1 MTSVFVV
8 ENDLKDSVKE
18 YGSIIDSVAQN
29 SDFSESLKAHF
40 NDQNDEINNKS
51 ELAAKLLT
59 GSPASTLTKL
69 SDKEFEPAFYL
80 LVYLLSELEGASFE
94 QLLQKDSKVVN
105 LLKETTPAHSP
116 SLRDRRSL
124 KPTTI
129 LSIINT
135 FFNYLPTTSAT
146 RVFLVELILKIVA
159 DTQIDFALIQSSI
172 GENMVGWLKAANA
185 PDAEIKRLFWFFIR
199 LDKAFT
205 LKSLQ
210 LIKTFTS
217 EYTLSLTELHDLI
230 NFALAA
236 SVVDVTFLVNNN
248 VAAALR
254 ENSSDELTQTFVQ
267 YTSGELVTTAP
278 GILTE
283 EVHAKSKILALA
295 KFFVSND
302 DAGKNSFLYSDIPTN
317 LVSSPSEFEKLL
329 IDSIKA
335 GVIEGKLNQ
344 VDETFY
350 LVRVNRF
357 VVAGDNQKIAHDWET
372 VKKSLVEWKESL
384 VNINEIVKNAKDN
397 IVNNNNAN

>member
-1 MTSVFVV
+1 MSSVFVV

-18 YGSIIDSVAQN
+18 YGSIIDAVHQN
-29 SDFSESLKAHF
+29 TDFSESLKTYF
-40 NDQNDEINNKS
+40 SEQNDGINNQT
-51 ELAAKLLT
+51 ELAAKLLE

-80 LVYLLSELEGASFE
+80 LVYLLSELEQTSFE
-94 QLLQKDSKVVN
+94 QLLQQDSKVIK
-105 LLKETTPAHSP
+105 LLQESTPAQIP
-116 SLRDRRSL
+116 LLRDRRSL

-146 RVFLVELILKIVA
+146 RILLVGLILAIVK

-172 GENMVGWLKAANA
+172 GDNLVGWLEAASA
-185 PDAEIKRLFWFFIR
+185 PEAEIKKLFWSFIK
-199 LDKAFT
+199 LDKSFT
-205 LKSLQ
+205 YKSLQ
-210 LIKTFTS
+210 LIKLFTAQYS
-217 EYTLSLTELHDLI
+217 VSLTELHDLI
-230 NFALAA
+230 NFALA
-236 SVVDVTFLVNNN
+236 SLVVDVSFLVNNN
-248 VAAALR
+248 VASALQA
-254 ENSSDELTQTFVQ
+254 NSLDELTQTFIK
-267 YTSGELVTTAP
+267 YTNGELVTLAP

-302 DAGKNSFLYSDIPTN
+302 DQGKNSFLYSDIPQS
-317 LVSSPSEFEKLL
+317 LVQNPAEFEKLL

-344 VDETFY
+344 VDQTFY

-357 VVAGDNQKIAHDWET
+357 VVAGDKAKIAHEWET
-372 VKKSLVEWKESL
+372 VKKLLAEWKESL
-384 VNINEIVKNAKDN
+384 VNINEIVKSAKAK
-397 IVNNNNAN
+397 IVDPSNAN